1 MAKKKRK
8 KGIELEFISKGILAP
23 KGSSEKID
31 YILERIK
38 EDKILVVEESLTPFE
53 ESKLIE
59 HTMEEVNDKFPGI
72 EISTL
77 RSDEGG
83 ITSIRER
90 LIKLLGGSTGGLTVI
105 GPSKFVKEIKKDPQR
120 ISLLASEE

>member
-1 MAKKKRK
+1 MAKNKKK
-8 KGIELEFISKGILAP
+8 KGIELEFISKSILAP

-120 ISLLASEE
+120 ISLLASDE